1 MDTNWI
7 LIIAVVTLGAIAVYL
22 VDRYTRK
29 QEIIWGDAL
38 KIGVAGSV
46 LTGGVLA
53 ATTTDAGS
61 AVVDAVKTSAASAQE
76 MFVGK
81 PSF

>member
-1 MDTNWI
+1 MDTNWL
-7 LIIAVVTLGAIAVYL
+7 LIVAVVTLGAIAIYL

-29 QEIIWGDAL
+29 QEIVWGDAL
-38 KIGVAGSV
+38 KVGVAGSV
-46 LTGGVLA
+46 LSGGVLV

-61 AVVDAVKTSAASAQE
+61 AVVEAVKTSAANAQE